1 MRILLAEDNP
11 DQLEPMQMA
20 LEREHHIVDP
30 AKDGTTADGLLLT
43 NAYDLFIFDWML
55 PGVTGLELCRRY
67 RQSGGTAPVLI
78 LTARGSLKDRVT
90 GLDTGADDYLVK
102 PISLIELLARVR
114 ALGRRLPQWQGDV
127 ITLADVTL
135 YVSSLELERGGN
147 RVKLSKREF
156 QLLEYLLR
164 HPHQVLT
171 HTQLEQALWA
181 VGAEPESNALSK
193 LVRRLRRRLEILEI
207 HTWIETVYGLGYRLS
222 VPGLSA

>member
-1 MRILLAEDNP
+1 M
-11 DQLEPMQMA
+11 
-20 LEREHHIVDP
+20 
-30 AKDGTTADGLLLT
+30 
-43 NAYDLFIFDWML
+43 
-55 PGVTGLELCRRY
+55 
-67 RQSGGTAPVLI
+67 
-78 LTARGSLKDRVT
+78 
-90 GLDTGADDYLVK
+90 
-102 PISLIELLARVR
+102 R

-135 YVSSLELERGGN
+135 YISSLELERGGN

-193 LVRRLRRRLEILEI
+193 LVRRLRRRLEILGI

-222 VPGLSA
+222 VPGLCG